1 MFLNSNFYCSY
12 GEYKEI
18 PDDTTLELAFIGRSN
33 SGKSSLI
40 NSVCLKKKI
49 AKTSKTPGKTQ
60 LINFFNLGSNCFLV
74 DLPGYGF
81 AKVSKNK
88 TKSFSSLIS
97 SYLIKRKQLKLV
109 FLILDS
115 RLGITNLDELMI
127 KMLVKIRLR
136 FVIILNKIDK
146 LNQMEFQKCKRKIR
160 EDLSNICK
168 FNVDYFYF
176 SAKTGKGSLEI
187 KNYLIKEENLPKE
200 IFLKD

>member
-12 GEYKEI
+12 GDYKDI
-18 PDDTTLELAFIGRSN
+18 PNETSLEFAFIGRSN

-40 NSVCLKKKI
+40 NAICLKKKI
-49 AKTSKTPGKTQ
+49 AKISKTPGKTQ

-88 TKSFSSLIS
+88 TKSFSNLIS
-97 SYLIKRKQLKLV
+97 SYLIERKQLRLV

-115 RLGITNLDELMI
+115 RLGITNLDKLMI

-146 LNQMEFQKCKRKIR
+146 LNQMEFQKCKKKIR
-160 EDLSNICK
+160 EDLNNICK

-176 SAKTGKGSLEI
+176 SAKTGKGSIEI
-187 KNYLIKEENLPKE
+187 KNYLIEDEKLPLE
-200 IFLKD
+200 IFMKD

>member
-18 PDDTTLELAFIGRSN
+18 PDETTLELAFIGRSN

-88 TKSFSSLIS
+88 TKSFSNLIS

-127 KMLVKIRLR
+127 KMLVKLRLR

-146 LNQMEFQKCKRKIR
+146 LNQMEFQKSKKKIR
-160 EDLSNICK
+160 EDLSNICN

-176 SAKTGKGSLEI
+176 SSKTGKGSVEI
-187 KNYLIKEENLPKE
+187 KNYLIKEENLPLE

>member
-1 MFLNSNFYCSY
+1 MFLNSSFYCSY
-12 GEYKEI
+12 GDYQDI
-18 PDDTTLELAFIGRSN
+18 PDETTLELAFIGRSN

-40 NSVCLKKKI
+40 NAICLKKKI
-49 AKTSKTPGKTQ
+49 AKISKTPGKTQ

-81 AKVSKNK
+81 AKVSKSK

-97 SYLIKRKQLKLV
+97 SYLIERKQLRLV

-127 KMLVKIRLR
+127 KMLVRIGLR

-146 LNQMEFQKCKRKIR
+146 LNQLEFQKCKKKIR
-160 EDLSNICK
+160 DDLSNICN
-168 FNVDYFYF
+168 FDVYYFYF
-176 SAKTGKGSLEI
+176 SAKTGKGSAEI
-187 KNYLIKEENLPKE
+187 KNYLVETENLPLE
-200 IFLKD
+200 IFSKD

>member
-1 MFLNSNFYCSY
+1 MFLNSSFYCSY
-12 GEYKEI
+12 GDYHDI
-18 PDDTTLELAFIGRSN
+18 PDETTLELAFIGRSN

-40 NSVCLKKKI
+40 NAICLKKKI
-49 AKTSKTPGKTQ
+49 AKISKTPGKTQ

-81 AKVSKNK
+81 AKVSKSK

-97 SYLIKRKQLKLV
+97 SYLIERKQLRLV

-127 KMLVKIRLR
+127 KMLVRIGLR

-146 LNQMEFQKCKRKIR
+146 LNQMEFQKCKKKIR
-160 EDLSNICK
+160 DDLSNICN
-168 FNVDYFYF
+168 FDVYYFYF
-176 SAKTGKGSLEI
+176 SAKTGKGSAEI
-187 KNYLIKEENLPKE
+187 KNYLLEIENLPLE
-200 IFLKD
+200 IFSKD

>member
-1 MFLNSNFYCSY
+1 MFLKSNFFCSY
-12 GEYKEI
+12 GDFKDI
-18 PDDTTLELAFIGRSN
+18 PTEKTLELAFIGRSN

-40 NSVCLKKKI
+40 NSICLKKKI
-49 AKTSKTPGKTQ
+49 AKISKTPGKTQ

-88 TKSFSSLIS
+88 TKLFSSLIS
-97 SYLIKRKQLKLV
+97 TYLIEREQLKLV

-115 RLGITNLDELMI
+115 RLGITKLDESMI
-127 KMLVKIRLR
+127 QMLVKIRLR

-146 LNQMEFQKCKRKIR
+146 LNQMELQKCKKKIKD
-160 EDLSNICK
+160 DLNSICN

-176 SAKTGKGSLEI
+176 SAKTGRGSLAI
-187 KNYLIKEENLPKE
+187 KKYLIEDENLPLE

>member
-18 PDDTTLELAFIGRSN
+18 PDETTLELAFIGRSN

-146 LNQMEFQKCKRKIR
+146 LNQMEFKKCKKKIR
-160 EDLSNICK
+160 EDLSNICN

-176 SAKTGKGSLEI
+176 SSKTGKGSVEI
-187 KNYLIKEENLPKE
+187 KNYLIKEENLPLE

>member
-18 PDDTTLELAFIGRSN
+18 PDETTLELAFIGRSN

-127 KMLVKIRLR
+127 KMLVKIRLK

-146 LNQMEFQKCKRKIR
+146 LNQMEFQKSKKKIR
-160 EDLSNICK
+160 EDLSNICN

-176 SAKTGKGSLEI
+176 SSKTGKGSVEI
-187 KNYLIKEENLPKE
+187 KNYLIKEENLPLE

>member
-12 GEYKEI
+12 GDYKEI
-18 PDDTTLELAFIGRSN
+18 PDQTTLELAFIGRSN

-88 TKSFSSLIS
+88 TKSFTSLIS

-127 KMLVKIRLR
+127 KMLIKIRLR

-146 LNQMEFQKCKRKIR
+146 LNQIELQKCKKKIR

-168 FNVDYFYF
+168 FHVDYFYF
-176 SAKTGKGSLEI
+176 SAKTGKGSVEI
-187 KNYLIKEENLPKE
+187 KNYLIKEENLPLE

>member
-1 MFLNSNFYCSY
+1 MFLRSNFYCSY
-12 GEYKEI
+12 GDYKEI
-18 PDDTTLELAFIGRSN
+18 PDETTLELAFIGRSN

-88 TKSFSSLIS
+88 TKSFSNLIS

-127 KMLVKIRLR
+127 KMLVKLRLR

-146 LNQMEFQKCKRKIR
+146 LNQMEFQKSKKKIR
-160 EDLSNICK
+160 EDLSNICN

-176 SAKTGKGSLEI
+176 SSKTGKGSVEI
-187 KNYLIKEENLPKE
+187 KNYLIKEENLPLE

>member
-1 MFLNSNFYCSY
+1 MFLNSSFYCSY
-12 GEYKEI
+12 GDYQDI
-18 PDDTTLELAFIGRSN
+18 PDETTLELAFIGRSN

-40 NSVCLKKKI
+40 NAICLKKKI
-49 AKTSKTPGKTQ
+49 AKISKTPGKTQ

-81 AKVSKNK
+81 AKVSKSK

-146 LNQMEFQKCKRKIR
+146 LNQMEFQKCK
-160 EDLSNICK
+160 
-168 FNVDYFYF
+168 
-176 SAKTGKGSLEI
+176 
-187 KNYLIKEENLPKE
+187 KNKRRS
-200 IFLKD
+200 

>member
-18 PDDTTLELAFIGRSN
+18 PDETTLELAFIGRSN

-88 TKSFSSLIS
+88 TKSFSNLIS

-127 KMLVKIRLR
+127 KMLVKLRLR

-146 LNQMEFQKCKRKIR
+146 LNQMEFQKCKKKIR
-160 EDLSNICK
+160 EDLSNICN

-176 SAKTGKGSLEI
+176 SSKTGKGSVEI
-187 KNYLIKEENLPKE
+187 KNYLIKEENLPLE